1 MGQMLHMIQPDDDEE
16 ATKMMELLLDEAPPT
31 SLVAAI
37 EHRSDGGQPPL
48 AIDVSYAMGQTLAA
62 ITPIHAGVSNLEELM
77 RSASTNVGT
86 TSTSRIPRLFSKPLA
101 TCLQQVCIKA
111 PKQALLR

>member
-1 MGQMLHMIQPDDDEE
+1 MIQPYDDEE
-16 ATKMMELLLDEAPPT
+16 ATEMIELLLDEVPLT

-48 AIDVSYAMGQTLAA
+48 AIDISSTTGQTLAA

-77 RSASTNVGT
+77 HSASTNAGT
-86 TSTSRIPRLFSKPLA
+86 TSTSRIPPALF
-101 TCLQQVCIKA
+101 
-111 PKQALLR
+111 

>member
-1 MGQMLHMIQPDDDEE
+1 MGRVLHMIQPYDAKETTE
-16 ATKMMELLLDEAPPT
+16 MMELLLDEAPPT

-48 AIDVSYAMGQTLAA
+48 AINASSATGQTLAA

-77 RSASTNVGT
+77 RSASTNAGT
-86 TSTSRIPRLFSKPLA
+86 TSTSGIPPALF
-101 TCLQQVCIKA
+101 
-111 PKQALLR
+111 